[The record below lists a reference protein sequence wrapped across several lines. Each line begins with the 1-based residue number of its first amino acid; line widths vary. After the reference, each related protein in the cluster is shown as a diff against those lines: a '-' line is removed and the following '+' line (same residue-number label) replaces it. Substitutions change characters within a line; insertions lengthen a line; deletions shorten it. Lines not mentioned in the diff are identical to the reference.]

1 VSPGRLW
8 SVGAVLSGLGLP
20 SRHQSMNI
28 QLTDEE
34 SRNVAAYHRFHDAVM
49 SRDETV
55 IGAVIENLVA
65 PDATIATPFPTEAGA
80 PETLKRLWAMLL
92 NAFPDLDI
100 RIDDVIAKGDRV
112 VIRDV
117 VTGTNLGEYQGR
129 APTGRRISY
138 DEIFVLR
145 FLDGQ
150 IVQTWGV
157 VDTLAQLRQ
166 LGVIAA

>member
-1 VSPGRLW
+1 
-8 SVGAVLSGLGLP
+8 
-20 SRHQSMNI
+20 MNTK
-28 QLTDEE
+28 LTDEE
-34 SRNVAAYHRFHDAVM
+34 SRNVAAYRRFHAAVM
-49 SRDETV
+49 RHDQTV
-55 IGAVIENLVA
+55 IGAVIDDLVA

-92 NAFPDLDI
+92 SAFPDLHI
-100 RIDDVIAKGDRV
+100 RIDDVIAKGEMV

-129 APTGRRISY
+129 PPTGRRISY

-145 FLDGQ
+145 FVDGR